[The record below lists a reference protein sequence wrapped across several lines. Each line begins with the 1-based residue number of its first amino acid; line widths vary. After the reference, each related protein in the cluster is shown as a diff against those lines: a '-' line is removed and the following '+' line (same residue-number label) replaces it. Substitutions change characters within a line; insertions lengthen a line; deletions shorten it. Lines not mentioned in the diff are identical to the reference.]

1 MDMRVLG
8 QDVDPAAE
16 QRSALLGTEIVTIP
30 ELLRQADVVSLSC
43 PLTPASRHLLDA
55 AALGTMK
62 PGSYLIN
69 ASRGG
74 LVDEPALIEALAS
87 GHLAGAALDV
97 FEVEPLP
104 AGSPL
109 RDFENVILGAHNA
122 SNTEEASQRVN
133 ELALENLLDGLG
145 VPR

>member
-1 MDMRVLG
+1 M
-8 QDVDPAAE
+8 
-16 QRSALLGTEIVTIP
+16 
-30 ELLRQADVVSLSC
+30 
-43 PLTPASRHLLDA
+43 
-55 AALGTMK
+55 
-62 PGSYLIN
+62 
-69 ASRGG
+69 
-74 LVDEPALIEALAS
+74 
-87 GHLAGAALDV
+87 

>member
-1 MDMRVLG
+1 
-8 QDVDPAAE
+8 
-16 QRSALLGTEIVTIP
+16 
-30 ELLRQADVVSLSC
+30 
-43 PLTPASRHLLDA
+43 
-55 AALGTMK
+55 MK

-74 LVDEPALIEALAS
+74 LVDEPALIDALAS

>member
-1 MDMRVLG
+1 
-8 QDVDPAAE
+8 
-16 QRSALLGTEIVTIP
+16 
-30 ELLRQADVVSLSC
+30 
-43 PLTPASRHLLDA
+43 
-55 AALGTMK
+55 MK

-74 LVDEPALIEALAS
+74 LVDEPALVEALAS

-122 SNTEEASQRVN
+122 SNTEEAVAARQRARAG
-133 ELALENLLDGLG
+133 EPARRTGG
-145 VPR
+145 